1 MFFLR
6 PPRPIRDLTLKLEAL
21 VRGRLWLKALLG
33 LGLGLG
39 LGILLGPDVG
49 WMEAEKTKV
58 ITEWLALPGELFL
71 RLIKMIL
78 IPLLIASIVRG
89 LGGTT
94 DVQKLKSVG
103 LRFFTYLLCTTFVA
117 TTVGIVIADF
127 VKPGSYV
134 QLPGQEM
141 VIEDNVMNDE
151 KSVPI
156 IEELPSSIVNLIPAN
171 PLASA
176 INGEML
182 GIVIFSIIIGIAF
195 AMRHN
200 SKITPLLTLLDGILE
215 VCMTIV
221 KWAMWLVPF
230 AVFGLMAKM
239 ASQVGLQTL
248 VGMGVYVGTVLAGL
262 LILIIFYA
270 LVVMIFGRVNPGWFM
285 KRIASV
291 QLLAFSTSSS
301 AAVMP
306 LSIQTAEEK
315 LDVDRETAEVI
326 VPLGATMNMDGTALY
341 QSIAVLF
348 LAQMAGMDLSMAQ
361 MFMIVLTLVASSI
374 GAPGTPGVGMVILGS
389 VAGNFG
395 IPTTGLVLILGVDRI
410 LDMSR
415 TVVNVTGD
423 LTACVI
429 FGKKKRVLGYK

>member
-1 MFFLR
+1 
-6 PPRPIRDLTLKLEAL
+6 

>member
-1 MFFLR
+1 MFFFR
-6 PPRPIRDLTLKLEAL
+6 PPRPFRDLTQKLETL
-21 VRGRLWLKALLG
+21 VRGRLWAKALLG
-33 LGLGLG
+33 LVLGLG

-49 WMEAEKTKV
+49 WMEPEKTK
-58 ITEWLALPGELFL
+58 ILTEWLALPGELFL

-94 DVQKLKSVG
+94 DVKKLKSIG
-103 LRFFTYLLCTTFVA
+103 LKFFLYLLCTTFVA
-117 TTVGIVIADF
+117 TTVGIVIADY

-134 QLPGQEM
+134 SLPGQEI
-141 VIEDNVMNDE
+141 VIEANVMSDE

-171 PLASA
+171 PLVAA

-221 KWAMWLVPF
+221 QWAMWLVPF

-248 VGMGVYVGTVLAGL
+248 VGMGVYVGAVLWGL
-262 LILIIFYA
+262 SILIVFYM
-270 LVVMIFGRVNPGWFM
+270 LVVFILGRVSPKWFM
-285 KRIASV
+285 KRIAPV

-306 LSIQTAEEK
+306 LSIQTAEEE
-315 LDVDRETAEVI
+315 LDVDRESAEVI

-341 QSIAVLF
+341 QSIAILF
-348 LAQMAGMDLSMAQ
+348 LAQMSGIDLTIAQ

-389 VAGNFG
+389 VAANFG
-395 IPTTGLVLILGVDRI
+395 IPTAGLVLILGVDRI

-429 FGKKKRVLGYK
+429 FGKKK